1 MNTEQQHKCNA
12 HGQRPTTLVLWSGFV
27 EQKIETAKWMMR
39 NYGNAPFWQNEI
51 NKWECIRTQL
61 IAKGGAA

>member
-12 HGQRPTTLVLWSGFV
+12 HGQRQTALVLWSGFI

-39 NYGNAPFWQNEI
+39 NYDNAPFWQNEI